1 VDIHRSASRHGLG
14 DDDIRHAI
22 EHPLVVVDLEP
33 EADPPKLL
41 LLGPD
46 VAGNVLEV
54 IILLL
59 ANDRSL
65 AVHAM
70 PVRKGYLALLPRTE
84 ER

>member
-1 VDIHRSASRHGLG
+1 VEIHRSARRHGLG

-59 ANDRSL
+59 ADDRSL

-70 PVRKGYLALLPRTE
+70 PVRKGYLPLLPRME

>member
-1 VDIHRSASRHGLG
+1 M
-14 DDDIRHAI
+14 
-22 EHPLVVVDLEP
+22 VDLEP

-46 VAGNVLEV
+46 VAGNILEV

-59 ANDRSL
+59 ADDRSL
-65 AVHAM
+65 AAHAM
-70 PVRKGYLALLPRTE
+70 PVRKVYLALLPRTE

>member
-1 VDIHRSASRHGLG
+1 MDIHSSARRHGLA

-22 EHPLVVVDLEP
+22 DYPLVVVDLEP

-46 VAGNVLEV
+46 VAGNILEV

-59 ANDRSL
+59 ADDRSL
-65 AVHAM
+65 GGRRSNGLGTPLIGHRAGRWA
-70 PVRKGYLALLPRTE
+70 
-84 ER
+84 

>member
-1 VDIHRSASRHGLG
+1 MDIHRSARRHGLG
-14 DDDIRHAI
+14 DDDIRHG
-22 EHPLVVVDLEP
+22 

-59 ANDRSL
+59 ADDRSL